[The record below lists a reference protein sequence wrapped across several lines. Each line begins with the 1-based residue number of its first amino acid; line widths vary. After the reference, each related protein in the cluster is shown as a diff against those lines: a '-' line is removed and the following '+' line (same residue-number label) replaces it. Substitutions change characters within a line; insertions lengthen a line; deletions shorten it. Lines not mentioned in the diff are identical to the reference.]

1 MEWPKRRVRQVV
13 FVEIYL
19 VAFAP
24 LVFLL
29 DLLHFF
35 LGEVVLDVE
44 VLKERL
50 IYNRRLYDGRGLT
63 RCGES
68 YQLIVHFNFAKNG

>member
-1 MEWPKRRVRQVV
+1 MIFQIIVKTAWNGREGEFGK
-13 FVEIYL
+13 FLFDIYL

-35 LGEVVLDVE
+35 LGEVVFDVE
-44 VLKERL
+44 VLNQR
-50 IYNRRLYDGRGLT
+50 
-63 RCGES
+63 
-68 YQLIVHFNFAKNG
+68 

>member
-1 MEWPKRRVRQVV
+1 MAEKASSASF
-13 FVEIYL
+13 FVEICL

-29 DLLHFF
+29 DLLHFL
-35 LGEVVLDVE
+35 LGEVIFDVE

-50 IYNRRLYDGRGLT
+50 ISWFL
-63 RCGES
+63 EF
-68 YQLIVHFNFAKNG
+68 H

>member
-1 MEWPKRRVRQVV
+1 MAEKASSASF

-29 DLLHFF
+29 DLLHFL
-35 LGEVVLDVE
+35 LGEVILDVE
-44 VLKERL
+44 VLNEK
-50 IYNRRLYDGRGLT
+50 
-63 RCGES
+63 S
-68 YQLIVHFNFAKNG
+68 FSWF

>member
-1 MEWPKRRVRQVV
+1 MAEKASSASFF

-29 DLLHFF
+29 DLLHFL
-35 LGEVVLDVE
+35 LGEVVFDVE
-44 VLKERL
+44 VLNERVIL
-50 IYNRRLYDGRGLT
+50 W
-63 RCGES
+63 
-68 YQLIVHFNFAKNG
+68 F